1 MDVSADLTPISPGV
15 VRVSWTADLQEQ
27 GLRISADEVRGLV
40 ESAFKGGSTRVEA
53 HVDPEDKTAQ
63 RVATFAGLMREGV
76 ARGVAEESDRI
87 VYARLVDDTPLED
100 PKGFRS
106 LLNSFLPRKRAI
118 SQMLI
123 RSTDDRVLL
132 CELTYKRDFDL
143 PGGVVEVS
151 ESPQLAVAR
160 EVEEELGLTVE
171 AGPLLLTDWLPPWG
185 GWDDA
190 ICLVFDG
197 GEHEAGVVDGIVRQ
211 EREIRSAGFFTIAE
225 IREKCADFTARR
237 IEAALRNLSSDA
249 PGPSYTESG
258 RGLP

>member
-1 MDVSADLTPISPGV
+1 VSAELSPVAPGV
-15 VRVSWTADLQEQ
+15 VRVSWTVELQEQ
-27 GLRISADEVRGLV
+27 GLRVSADEVRRAV
-40 ESAFKGGSTRVEA
+40 ESAFKGGSTRVET
-53 HVDPEDKTAQ
+53 HVDPDDETAQ

-76 ARGVAEESDRI
+76 ARGVDEESDRI
-87 VYARLVDDTPLED
+87 VYARLVNDTPLED

-118 SQMLI
+118 SQLLV
-123 RSTDDRVLL
+123 RSTDGRVLL
-132 CELTYKRDFDL
+132 CQLTYKRDFDL
-143 PGGVVEVS
+143 PGGVVEVG

-160 EVEEELGLTVE
+160 EVEEELGLTIE

-197 GEHEAGVVDGIVRQ
+197 GEVDPRVVDTIVRQ
-211 EREIRSAGFFTIAE
+211 EREIRSAGFFTIPE
-225 IREKCADFTARR
+225 VREKCADFTARR
-237 IEAALRNLSSDA
+237 IESALRNLTES

-258 RGLP
+258 RGLPT